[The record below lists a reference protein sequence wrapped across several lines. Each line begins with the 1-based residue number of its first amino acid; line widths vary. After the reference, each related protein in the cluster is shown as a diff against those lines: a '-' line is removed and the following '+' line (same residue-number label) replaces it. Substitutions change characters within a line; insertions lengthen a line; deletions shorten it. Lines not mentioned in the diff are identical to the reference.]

1 MNRSLRNVLFG
12 GIAAPAQAQKKIEGE
27 VTQTNID
34 DTVDA
39 LLNAE
44 NVIIVSLSL
53 GKIR

>member
-12 GIAAPAQAQKKIEGE
+12 GIAAPTRAQKIEGQ
-27 VTQTNID
+27 VIQTSVD

-44 NVIIVSLSL
+44 NVIIVCAVA
-53 GKIR
+53 